1 MGCFF
6 KTHPMKKIFFL
17 LATTIS
23 IYSQAQDST
32 VRKVQLKL
40 SLNYNS
46 NLNYF
51 GRTDS
56 LKSTGF
62 FPLAE
67 VWLGEKFYVNAAPVF
82 VNNSMQKMEYAGT
95 ITTVG
100 YQKTSEKWM
109 TNLFV
114 LKPFYTAGSQL
125 VQSALKSQ
133 AGFSVSA
140 LNKIVNLTL
149 GGDVKFSDKT
159 DFGATAGVDHIIRKE
174 NNNGGVIVIDPSFYA
189 YAGTQNFTNTYNKKK
204 GGLPLLQGSNTQVT
218 EQVQQFNI
226 LAYEASIPFIYA
238 KDKWMFLATP
248 SYILPQNLIKVAG
261 RPDLSER
268 GENMFYITL
277 GLKRTF

>member
-1 MGCFF
+1 
-6 KTHPMKKIFFL
+6 MKKIFFL

-140 LNKIVNLTL
+140 LNKIMNLTL
-149 GGDVKFSDKT
+149 GGDAKFSDKT

-204 GGLPLLQGSNTQVT
+204 GGLPLLPGSNTQVT

-248 SYILPQNLIKVAG
+248 SYILPQNLITVAG

>member
-32 VRKVQLKL
+32 VRRVQLKL

-140 LNKIVNLTL
+140 LNKIMNLTL
-149 GGDVKFSDKT
+149 VGDVKFSDKT

-204 GGLPLLQGSNTQVT
+204 GGLPLLPGSNTQVT

-238 KDKWMFLATP
+238 KNKWMFLATP

>member
-114 LKPFYTAGSQL
+114 LKPYYTAGSQL

-140 LNKIVNLTL
+140 LNKILNLTL
-149 GGDVKFSDKT
+149 GGDAKFSDKT

-248 SYILPQNLIKVAG
+248 SYILPQNLITVAG

>member
-140 LNKIVNLTL
+140 LNKILNLTL
-149 GGDVKFSDKT
+149 GGDAKFSDKT

-248 SYILPQNLIKVAG
+248 SYILPQNLITVAG

>member
-6 KTHPMKKIFFL
+6 KNTPMKKIFLL
-17 LATTIS
+17 LATVLS
-23 IYSQAQDST
+23 IFTYAQDST
-32 VRKVQLKL
+32 TSHTQFKL

-51 GRTDS
+51 GRTNS

-62 FPLAE
+62 FPMAE
-67 VWLGEKFYVNAAPVF
+67 VWLGEKFYINAAPVF
-82 VNNSMQKMEYAGT
+82 VNNSLQKMEYAGT

-100 YQKTSEKWM
+100 FQHSTEKWM

-114 LKPFYTAGSQL
+114 LKPFYTSGSQL

-133 AGFSVSA
+133 AGFSLSS
-140 LNKIVNLTL
+140 LNKLLNLTI

-174 NNNGGVIVIDPSFYA
+174 NNNGSVIVIDPSFYA
-189 YAGTQNFTNTYNKKK
+189 YAGTQNFTNTYYKKK
-204 GGLPLLQGSNTQVT
+204 GGLPLLPSGNQQVT
-218 EQVQQFNI
+218 ENVQQFNI
-226 LAYEASIPFIYA
+226 LAYEASVPFIYV
-238 KDKWMFLATP
+238 KDKWMILATP
-248 SYILPQNLIKVAG
+248 SYILPQNLVTVAG

-268 GENMFYITL
+268 GENMFYVTL

>member
-238 KDKWMFLATP
+238 KDKWMFMATP
-248 SYILPQNLIKVAG
+248 SYILPQNLITVAG
-261 RPDLSER
+261 RADLSER
-268 GENMFYITL
+268 GENLFYITL

>member
-1 MGCFF
+1 
-6 KTHPMKKIFFL
+6 MKKIFFL

-109 TNLFV
+109 SNLFV

-204 GGLPLLQGSNTQVT
+204 GGLPLLPGSNTQVT

-248 SYILPQNLIKVAG
+248 SYILPQNLITVAG